1 MCLSIT
7 VTITVTG
14 VNGLEFSVKTGD
26 YKDLMRSSSVDL
38 IDSLDEECESCHS
51 RMRFSFSL

>member
-1 MCLSIT
+1 MSVCLS

-26 YKDLMRSSSVDL
+26 YKELMRSSSVDL
-38 IDSLDEECESCHS
+38 IDNLDEECESCHS
-51 RMRFSFSL
+51 RRRFSFSL